1 MSDLPIGIVTF
12 LFTDIAGSSN
22 LWEQHTNAMSEALP
36 RHDAMLREAIES
48 RYGVV
53 FKTVGDGS
61 HAVFGNASDALAAAV
76 AAQRTILAEPWE
88 TAEPLRIRV
97 ALNTGVAELR
107 GGDYFGPLLNRT
119 ARLLAAAHGG
129 QISALAGDDR
139 ASARPAAARPG
150 APRSGRASAPRSD
163 TPGADLSA
171 VRPRPADRFFA
182 AEHARSAP
190 A

>member
-88 TAEPLRIRV
+88 TTEPLRIRV

-107 GGDYFGPLLNRT
+107 GGDYFGPPLNRT

-190 A
+190 

>member
-76 AAQRTILAEPWE
+76 A
-88 TAEPLRIRV
+88 
-97 ALNTGVAELR
+97 
-107 GGDYFGPLLNRT
+107 
-119 ARLLAAAHGG
+119 
-129 QISALAGDDR
+129 
-139 ASARPAAARPG
+139 
-150 APRSGRASAPRSD
+150 
-163 TPGADLSA
+163 DLSA